1 MNRYLKFLTSALLLL
16 ISAAPVFGEVFP
28 GNPGFDPYGGYL
40 ALKGTATGRFHLEK
54 LDGRHL
60 LITPEGHGFLAQG
73 VTHTRGLARP
83 AESRYDFLK
92 QSLAGDWDKANAD
105 LLKNFRQWGYN
116 SLGYDSHETTCKL
129 LPHFASSY
137 PSGKVSSWMG
147 KAVEFPDVFGE
158 PWKQDARKVL
168 ERTAKTFDPASPN
181 LIGIYW
187 TDMPAWDLQRAKG
200 QHGNTWVDAIRALP
214 EEAPGRQRY
223 QQFLKENGAEVT
235 DEAFLVLIAREIYSH
250 IGPITRKLFPN
261 TLVFGERYAGIALPW
276 QVIEEALPYI
286 DVVSVQPN
294 ASLYPAEKFEQLYE
308 ATGKPVMI
316 CDHQSSFNTSEHS
329 NVMWNTLPDPASVGK
344 AHATYMDEGFAT
356 PFLIG
361 YHRCQYI
368 DRYKGAQ
375 KILKQ
380 GMIQVDGIP
389 YEELAKSVQENTWR
403 VHQSFLS
410 GTEKP

>member
-129 LPHFASSY
+129 LPHFASSH

-158 PWKQDARKVL
+158 PWKQDA
-168 ERTAKTFDPASPN
+168 
-181 LIGIYW
+181 
-187 TDMPAWDLQRAKG
+187 
-200 QHGNTWVDAIRALP
+200 
-214 EEAPGRQRY
+214 
-223 QQFLKENGAEVT
+223 
-235 DEAFLVLIAREIYSH
+235 
-250 IGPITRKLFPN
+250 
-261 TLVFGERYAGIALPW
+261 
-276 QVIEEALPYI
+276 
-286 DVVSVQPN
+286 
-294 ASLYPAEKFEQLYE
+294 
-308 ATGKPVMI
+308 
-316 CDHQSSFNTSEHS
+316 
-329 NVMWNTLPDPASVGK
+329 
-344 AHATYMDEGFAT
+344 
-356 PFLIG
+356 
-361 YHRCQYI
+361 
-368 DRYKGAQ
+368 
-375 KILKQ
+375 
-380 GMIQVDGIP
+380 
-389 YEELAKSVQENTWR
+389 
-403 VHQSFLS
+403 
-410 GTEKP
+410 